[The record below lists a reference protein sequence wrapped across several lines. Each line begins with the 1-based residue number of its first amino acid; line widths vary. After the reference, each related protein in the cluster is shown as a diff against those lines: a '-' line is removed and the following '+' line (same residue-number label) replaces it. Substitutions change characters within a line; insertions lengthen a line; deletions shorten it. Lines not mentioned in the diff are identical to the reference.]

1 VDMTIAKIN
10 GIDTAYQVQG
20 GGLPLV
26 LIHGTGV
33 PASTWPK
40 RWIER
45 LAQRRT
51 VITYD
56 YRGTGST
63 PSTPEPFTTRDLAA
77 DVTGILD
84 HLGFTTADVLGHS
97 MGGRV
102 AQWVALDRPELVR
115 KLVLDSTGPGE
126 FGGEFT
132 VTRGVPL
139 QVAVEIAE
147 MGIIEHFKHE
157 MREVGF
163 SSADKQGYEEFTQA
177 FEANPTSA
185 GDYIRLTYA
194 RQLHQTTELLES
206 IKQPTLV
213 LVGELETTKGGTGSH
228 VDQARYLA
236 SAIPNAEF
244 RLLPGLAHFHFW
256 EAPDETADLI
266 ADWLGDE

>member
-1 VDMTIAKIN
+1 MTIAKIN
-10 GIDTAYQVQG
+10 GIDIAYHVQG
-20 GGLPLV
+20 EGPPLL

-33 PASTWPK
+33 PASTWPAQ
-40 RWIER
+40 WVER
-45 LAQRRT
+45 LSKRRT
-51 VITYD
+51 VISYD

-63 PSTPEPFTTRDLAA
+63 PSTPVPFTTRDLAA
-77 DVTGILD
+77 DVSGILD
-84 HLGFTTADVLGHS
+84 HLGFATADLLGHS

-115 KLVLDSTGPGE
+115 RLVLDSTGPGE

-157 MREVGF
+157 LREVGF
-163 SSADKQGYEEFTQA
+163 SSTDEKGCEEFTQA
-177 FEANPTSA
+177 FEANPTAA

-194 RQLHQTTELLES
+194 RQLHQTTELLEN

-228 VDQARYLA
+228 VDQARFLA
-236 SAIPNAEF
+236 SAIPNADLK
-244 RLLPGLAHFHFW
+244 LLPELAHFHFW
-256 EAPDETADLI
+256 EAPDATADLI
-266 ADWLGDE
+266 LDWLGDD